1 MDNENTKEWFQD
13 IETVVSEPLVFKA
26 KLAIGEDAYTSL
38 RLKNKAYTAYETL
51 GVAGAAVVAAN
62 STVVASTFFAPTGWL
77 AAIGIGTAVTP
88 LGWVVA
94 AGVVTGG
101 AWLGVSRY
109 LKNVSGSRVTV
120 IPNFINTPMDV
131 LALGLFDLIAPL
143 VLKIA
148 VIDGDFHK
156 TERDLIESYFVKQWG
171 YNQDFVREGMAYSAT
186 NLSQFSIEASIR
198 ELAEFQKENPDCNFK
213 AMSKEMLRFLREIVE
228 ADGKLDARE
237 ENAIASI
244 ESIIKD
250 VGEPIIQKKA
260 RKGWKFISNTVN
272 KSIAKKFRKTKPAEP
287 T

>member
-38 RLKNKAYTAYETL
+38 RLKNKAYTAFETL
-51 GVAGAAVVAAN
+51 GVAGTAVVAAK

-88 LGWVVA
+88 IGWVVA
-94 AGVVTGG
+94 AGVITGG
-101 AWLGVSRY
+101 AWLGVSHY
-109 LKNVSGSRVTV
+109 LKNNMASRVTI

-143 VLKIA
+143 VLKIS

-171 YNQDFVREGMAYSAT
+171 YNQDFVREGMAYSEI

-213 AMSKEMLRFLREIVE
+213 AMSKEMLRFLREIME
-228 ADGKLDARE
+228 ADGKLDERE
-237 ENAIASI
+237 ERAIASI
-244 ESIIKD
+244 ESIIKE
-250 VGEPIIQKKA
+250 VGEPTIHKKA
-260 RKGWKFISNTVN
+260 RSGWKYILTTVN
-272 KSIAKKFRKTKPAEP
+272 KFVPKKFQKNETD
-287 T
+287 